1 MWETGFKTHQ
11 NEHASVWGPVWC
23 RRHTDFFAP
32 TYPAV
37 NFKHKIT
44 TSSNYTGGI
53 GTGYTSHDQKNLFS
67 LRSVSLHRV

>member
-23 RRHTDFFAP
+23 RRHTDFFAS